1 MAAAKCGQNSVKF
14 KQPSTGQ
21 EGRVTKQAKKK
32 KLYRGRETG
41 GDDDHG
47 QAASG
52 GVTSSSPLPLFLLAG
67 PPARPPR
74 DNITPSRRPRL
85 HLLLTDTEPQPT
97 VPPVIQSPARS
108 RNGALQKPQPG
119 KTKLT
124 PRPARIN
131 AGVPRRGPR
140 ARRTRFLPPSPPGAS
155 QLERRT
161 PSFPFPP
168 PGRARYLR
176 PATTPRSS
184 CSALLCSSL
193 LFLLPRERVS
203 CPINAV
209 AVTGSRVE
217 SSRVGRGAARA
228 LGRRRDET
236 PPVRRS
242 AGPGSA
248 SGSGLGSCVRRSS

>member
-119 KTKLT
+119 KDQATPTARTDQRGCAT
-124 PRPARIN
+124 PRPA
-131 AGVPRRGPR
+131 GTPHEVSPTVPP
-140 ARRTRFLPPSPPGAS
+140 ARRQPARAPHAIVSVS
-155 QLERRT
+155 T
-161 PSFPFPP
+161 PRPCQVFT
-168 PGRARYLR
+168 ARYHSPLLLL
-176 PATTPRSS
+176 
-184 CSALLCSSL
+184 CSALLIAPVPPP
-193 LFLLPRERVS
+193 PRACLV
-203 CPINAV
+203 PY
-209 AVTGSRVE
+209 
-217 SSRVGRGAARA
+217 
-228 LGRRRDET
+228 
-236 PPVRRS
+236 
-242 AGPGSA
+242 
-248 SGSGLGSCVRRSS
+248 

>member
-119 KTKLT
+119 KDQATPTARTDQRGCAT
-124 PRPARIN
+124 PRPA
-131 AGVPRRGPR
+131 GTPHEVSPTVPP
-140 ARRTRFLPPSPPGAS
+140 ARRQPA
-155 QLERRT
+155 
-161 PSFPFPP
+161 
-168 PGRARYLR
+168 RA
-176 PATTPRSS
+176 PHAIVSVSTPRP
-184 CSALLCSSL
+184 CQ
-193 LFLLPRERVS
+193 
-203 CPINAV
+203 
-209 AVTGSRVE
+209 GVE

>member
-52 GVTSSSPLPLFLLAG
+52 GVTSSSPLLLAG
-67 PPARPPR
+67 PPPR

-119 KTKLT
+119 KDQATPTARTDQRGCAT
-124 PRPARIN
+124 PRPA
-131 AGVPRRGPR
+131 GTPHEVSPTVP
-140 ARRTRFLPPSPPGAS
+140 ARRQPARAPHAIVSVS
-155 QLERRT
+155 T
-161 PSFPFPP
+161 PRPCQVFT
-168 PGRARYLR
+168 ARYHSPLLLL
-176 PATTPRSS
+176 
-184 CSALLCSSL
+184 CSALLIAPVPPP
-193 LFLLPRERVS
+193 PRACLV
-203 CPINAV
+203 PY
-209 AVTGSRVE
+209 
-217 SSRVGRGAARA
+217 
-228 LGRRRDET
+228 
-236 PPVRRS
+236 
-242 AGPGSA
+242 
-248 SGSGLGSCVRRSS
+248 